1 MATLLVLLRGINVGG
16 RNKIPM
22 ADLRDAFV
30 DMGFADPRTYIQSG
44 NVVMGS
50 RRGNNPKTVA
60 AIERGLSDA
69 FGYEARVVLRDL
81 PQMTTVVRQIP
92 KDWPKDGGLHDASR
106 RYYVF
111 FTTHGLTARE
121 LLAEVKPK
129 PDIEAVRAG
138 THALYWSAPFA
149 TLTRTAMV
157 KMSAHPAYPEITI
170 RNLRTTLALLE
181 LMRDRG

>member
-22 ADLRDAFV
+22 ADLREAFV

-60 AIERGLSDA
+60 LIERGLSAA

-92 KDWPKDGGLHDASR
+92 KDWNVDDAST

-121 LLAEVKPK
+121 LLAGVKPK

-157 KMSAHPAYPEITI
+157 KMSAHPAYPEVTI

-181 LMRDRG
+181 LMRDHG

>member
-1 MATLLVLLRGINVGG
+1 VATLLVLLRGINVGG

-22 ADLRDAFV
+22 AALRDVFV
-30 DMGFADPRTYIQSG
+30 DMGFANPRTYIQSG

-50 RRGNNPKTVA
+50 RRANNPKTVA
-60 AIERGLSDA
+60 SIERGLSDA
-69 FGYEARVVLRDL
+69 FGYEARVVVRDL

-92 KDWPKDGGLHDASR
+92 KDWDVQDASM
-106 RYYVF
+106 RYNVI
-111 FTTHGLTARE
+111 FTTHGLTARQ
-121 LLAEVKPK
+121 LLAQVKPK
-129 PDIEAVRAG
+129 PDIEAVKAG
-138 THALYWSAPFA
+138 AHALYWSAPFA

-157 KMSAHPAYPEITI
+157 KMSAHPAYAELTI